1 MQHEHQIRDLESQ
14 LKRLQDRVNVLE
26 GAKRALENQ
35 NQAQSAEISTQVHT
49 LQMVIV
55 NELMMHKTHVFQ
67 QFLLYITHA
76 VMSDLVC

>member
-35 NQAQSAEISTQVHT
+35 NQ
-49 LQMVIV
+49 
-55 NELMMHKTHVFQ
+55 N
-67 QFLLYITHA
+67 
-76 VMSDLVC
+76 